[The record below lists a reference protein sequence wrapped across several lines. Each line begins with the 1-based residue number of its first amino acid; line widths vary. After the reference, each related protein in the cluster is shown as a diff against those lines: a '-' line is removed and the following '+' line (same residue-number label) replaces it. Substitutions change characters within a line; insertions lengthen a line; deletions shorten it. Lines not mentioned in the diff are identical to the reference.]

1 MSSIGDR
8 THPGPA
14 GRPTGGAN
22 LNQLPGFRI
31 LYALGGALAFGVAC
45 GLLHAP
51 YWTVVVG
58 GLVAAAAAFWLERE
72 AMAGPAVRQR
82 PNFPL
87 LVSSAF
93 VFVAMVGVGVVSLG
107 YFLDEWAIFKL
118 THH

>member
-8 THPGPA
+8 TLPRSA
-14 GRPTGGAN
+14 GGAK
-22 LNQLPGFRI
+22 LTELPGFRM
-31 LYALGGALAFGVAC
+31 LYAFGGALAFGVVC

-51 YWTVVVG
+51 YWVVVIG

-72 AMAGPAVRQR
+72 AMAGPAMRQR

-87 LVSSAF
+87 LISAAF
-93 VFVAMVGVGVVSLG
+93 IFVAMVGVGIVSLG

-118 THH
+118 MRH